1 MHHSA
6 FSTPPAT
13 RTRCDTPLA
22 QHRDD
27 RDAPEGGAGTAAPG
41 RSEHDSNRPGPTVGG
56 VWVIARFGPGQQE
69 LPAVTQV
76 LVRREGVLG
85 RLTLNRPEALNA
97 LDPAM
102 IRALAAALA
111 VWEHE
116 DEVRAVLLDGDAR
129 IARYPKPY
137 VALMDGL
144 VMGAASGS
152 PPTAASAWSPSGPRS
167 SCPRPPSATCP
178 TSAAPTCSPRHRGNW
193 APTRR

>member
-1 MHHSA
+1 M
-6 FSTPPAT
+6 
-13 RTRCDTPLA
+13 
-22 QHRDD
+22 
-27 RDAPEGGAGTAAPG
+27 
-41 RSEHDSNRPGPTVGG
+41 
-56 VWVIARFGPGQQE
+56 
-69 LPAVTQV
+69 PAVTQV
-76 LVRREGVLG
+76 LVRPEGVLG

-178 TSAAPTCSPRHRGNW
+178 TSAAPTCSPDTGGTGHPRGADRARLTGADAIACRLADLLVP
-193 APTRR
+193 APRLPHLVAALATSGDPATVAQFALDPGPSPLLARPG

>member
-1 MHHSA
+1 MIGMHLKA
-6 FSTPPAT
+6 VPA
-13 RTRCDTPLA
+13 P
-22 QHRDD
+22 QPQ
-27 RDAPEGGAGTAAPG
+27 DAANTTA
-41 RSEHDSNRPGPTVGG
+41 
-56 VWVIARFGPGQQE
+56 IGPGLPSAALGLSLDSGRGRQE

-167 SCPRPPSATCP
+167 SCPRPPSATS